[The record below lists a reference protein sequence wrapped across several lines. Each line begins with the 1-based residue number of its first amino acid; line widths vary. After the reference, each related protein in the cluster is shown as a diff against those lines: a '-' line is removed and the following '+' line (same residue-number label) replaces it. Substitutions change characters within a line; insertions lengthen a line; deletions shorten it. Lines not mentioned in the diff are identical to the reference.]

1 MNKKTY
7 SQPQSAVTRV
17 ELESPIC
24 SGSATIVNKQV
35 DQVGI
40 ESQQTNT
47 SFDAGGQITGDNNGW
62 SYIEYTGQ

>member
-24 SGSATIVNKQV
+24 SGSATIVNPKE
-35 DQVGI
+35 DNYKI
-40 ESQQTNT
+40 EAQKVNT
-47 SFDAGGQITGDNNGW
+47 DFDSTLGGGGWEDITTIN
-62 SYIEYTGQ
+62 S